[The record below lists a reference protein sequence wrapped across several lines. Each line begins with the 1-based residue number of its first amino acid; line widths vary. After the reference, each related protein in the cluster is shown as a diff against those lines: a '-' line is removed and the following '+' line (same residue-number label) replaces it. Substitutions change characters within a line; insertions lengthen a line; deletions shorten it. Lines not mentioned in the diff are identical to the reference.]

1 MNDYQDLMNE
11 YQEMKNKI
19 NEEYLNLSNADIR
32 IKTFQVGV
40 ESFKENAILIP
51 EKISKSYENLDK
63 STNIF
68 ANNLMNIKKYIDKE
82 IIKPLNN
89 LLENT
94 KEISDQNLKI
104 FNEIK
109 ISLIQERQKL
119 NKTKD
124 DYFKFL
130 SNYSK
135 QKFKNGDE
143 SLLFNAKKENF
154 YQLYKYEINQMN
166 TIIEQNNIKYNK
178 MYNDLWK
185 WREIQKLKIKNF
197 FMKFS
202 ENVEKIGN
210 LLIEFSKNILNDV
223 NNEKEFD
230 ISSLDNEKSQIKNPR
245 FEKVKLEEAIIEK
258 KEKIQKNENEN
269 KLIEN
274 EGDAIIKY
282 ENNIITPM
290 GVKSDNVV
298 NDNFFDFDI
307 IEKDELELSYIKS
320 VVNKKSKKNKKD
332 SKENSS
338 KGINIIEKKNKIL
351 DIDETIA
358 PSDLDIT
365 KNSSCGFNDFEI
377 VEQNSLLFQKE
388 YQLQNEQLIKDAL
401 NKIIGKEEL
410 LSQEISNLMNLLN
423 EEDPKTKQLYSYTF
437 LSKLFKLNDKYIVVL
452 KNKKNFI
459 HLSNILNDISIK
471 QNNINI
477 LKIIIEIS
485 QIITY
490 KEWYLYN
497 LLQKKNKYLTTKTFW
512 SNIIINS
519 FINDLNKQSKI
530 ISKEQNNNEINKSK
544 EKETS
549 IYLLEFIQFSNQITN
564 YKKLNPEQKRK
575 LDKFARK
582 NIKNILTKAIEGM
595 CSFLVQKN
603 IAIEVVNEFGKNFGF
618 NNENMNYYELLIDVY
633 MNRNY
638 LYNLK
643 KLSLDDKKSVN
654 SAKICLISNV
664 VKFLPKEKLLN
675 LLIIRK
681 DMSEDIKKNI
691 FRNYLLNKMIT
702 IDERTRIW
710 GLMLNIKNLKQ
721 KYNYEEKKQKLLKII
736 ENKEIQKEE
745 KTYQNFG
752 IIDLDVKRTYFL
764 NTKNSEKYQKILK
777 NILKTIIYINK
788 EIGYFQGMNYITAF
802 FFQLFD
808 FDEEKTFYFMLGI
821 EKNTKF
827 KEIFYNNLYL
837 LSLFFSVFEK
847 ILKVNVPEIYQHQKN
862 NEINPNYYL
871 PPWFLT
877 LFTFMCTKFEKENLP
892 KFIILVLESFL
903 LNGWSAIFNAGYTI
917 LKYLRNDII
926 NLKADILMDYMVNK
940 FGKEMLKE
948 ENYEIIRKE
957 YIKNS
962 YQINEELISKLL
974 KITKYESNNK

>member
-377 VEQNSLLFQKE
+377 VEQNSLLFQKK

-437 LSKLFKLNDKYIVVL
+437 LSKLFKLNDKCIVVL

>member
-338 KGINIIEKKNKIL
+338 KGINIIEEKNKIL

-377 VEQNSLLFQKE
+377 VEQNSLLFQKK

>member
-338 KGINIIEKKNKIL
+338 KGINIIEEKNKIL

-377 VEQNSLLFQKE
+377 VEQNSLLFQKK

-437 LSKLFKLNDKYIVVL
+437 LSKLFIYIIYY
-452 KNKKNFI
+452 KRK
-459 HLSNILNDISIK
+459 ISI
-471 QNNINI
+471 
-477 LKIIIEIS
+477 
-485 QIITY
+485 
-490 KEWYLYN
+490 
-497 LLQKKNKYLTTKTFW
+497 
-512 SNIIINS
+512 
-519 FINDLNKQSKI
+519 
-530 ISKEQNNNEINKSK
+530 
-544 EKETS
+544 
-549 IYLLEFIQFSNQITN
+549 
-564 YKKLNPEQKRK
+564 
-575 LDKFARK
+575 
-582 NIKNILTKAIEGM
+582 
-595 CSFLVQKN
+595 
-603 IAIEVVNEFGKNFGF
+603 
-618 NNENMNYYELLIDVY
+618 
-633 MNRNY
+633 
-638 LYNLK
+638 
-643 KLSLDDKKSVN
+643 
-654 SAKICLISNV
+654 
-664 VKFLPKEKLLN
+664 
-675 LLIIRK
+675 
-681 DMSEDIKKNI
+681 
-691 FRNYLLNKMIT
+691 
-702 IDERTRIW
+702 
-710 GLMLNIKNLKQ
+710 
-721 KYNYEEKKQKLLKII
+721 
-736 ENKEIQKEE
+736 
-745 KTYQNFG
+745 
-752 IIDLDVKRTYFL
+752 
-764 NTKNSEKYQKILK
+764 
-777 NILKTIIYINK
+777 
-788 EIGYFQGMNYITAF
+788 
-802 FFQLFD
+802 
-808 FDEEKTFYFMLGI
+808 
-821 EKNTKF
+821 
-827 KEIFYNNLYL
+827 
-837 LSLFFSVFEK
+837 
-847 ILKVNVPEIYQHQKN
+847 
-862 NEINPNYYL
+862 
-871 PPWFLT
+871 
-877 LFTFMCTKFEKENLP
+877 
-892 KFIILVLESFL
+892 
-903 LNGWSAIFNAGYTI
+903 
-917 LKYLRNDII
+917 
-926 NLKADILMDYMVNK
+926 
-940 FGKEMLKE
+940 
-948 ENYEIIRKE
+948 
-957 YIKNS
+957 
-962 YQINEELISKLL
+962 
-974 KITKYESNNK
+974 

>member
-338 KGINIIEKKNKIL
+338 KGINIIEEKNKIL

-862 NEINPNYYL
+862 NEMNPNYYL

>member
-377 VEQNSLLFQKE
+377 VEQNSLLFQKK